1 MDVLIIDIIKVKVF
15 SYYLSRVDIYL
26 NSWGFL
32 DKLYYYSLGCVSES
46 VLVDG
51 VKLVSIEFF

>member
-1 MDVLIIDIIKVKVF
+1 MKVF

-26 NSWGFL
+26 NSWGYKEGL
-32 DKLYYYSLGCVSES
+32 LYYRLGFVSES

-51 VKLVSIEFF
+51 VILVSLEFF